1 MAFKEN
7 IYDGDTLEPQ
17 LQQVERLTNYQP
29 ESGIVDRGYRGKNIV
44 LDTKIICPQKLPAST
59 NSYQKQKA
67 RKQFSARAGIEP
79 VIGHIKHDHRMIR
92 NYLSGELGDTLNTL
106 LASAGFNMKKMLRRL
121 KAEAINFIFNIS
133 TRVFLVSLCPNYSIR

>member
-59 NSYQKQKA
+59 NSYQKQK
-67 RKQFSARAGIEP
+67 
-79 VIGHIKHDHRMIR
+79 V
-92 NYLSGELGDTLNTL
+92 
-106 LASAGFNMKKMLRRL
+106 KK
-121 KAEAINFIFNIS
+121 
-133 TRVFLVSLCPNYSIR
+133 